1 MVYLMITL
9 LVILGLFLFAYI
21 GIRVVISIFR
31 YLLFLNARVGNYDA
45 ILSVIKDFKDRHNI
59 GIRLRLITLEKVL
72 TIIKNNEDDKS
83 AVNKAR
89 TINVVEKSISHLN
102 SNGVRNEVLK
112 IVNKKGKENF
122 DLDLNDRLFAFIF
135 AGISPFK

>member
-1 MVYLMITL
+1 MMYLMIPL
-9 LVILGLFLFAYI
+9 LVILGLFLLAYI

-83 AVNKAR
+83 TVNKAR
-89 TINVVEKSISHLN
+89 TINIIEKSISHLN

-122 DLDLNDRLFAFIF
+122 NLDLNDRLFAFIF

>member
-1 MVYLMITL
+1 MIPL
-9 LVILGLFLFAYI
+9 LVILGLFLLAYI

-83 AVNKAR
+83 TVNKAR
-89 TINVVEKSISHLN
+89 TINIIEKSISHLN

-122 DLDLNDRLFAFIF
+122 NLDLNDRLFAFIF